1 MQAFAEWAPDVYAL
15 GADVAA
21 EASGV
26 VPLGNSYGP
35 LPQPAQTSLAVP
47 AAVRG
52 AFAARTT
59 TNAIAIFALTAV
71 RAYKF
76 VSVTAA
82 WTNVSRASAVNYALT
97 ADEYWSIR
105 QFGTVAIATQIGDVV
120 QFIDVTSG
128 TNFEA
133 LAGSP
138 PQAKF
143 VEVDGDFVVLGNTT
157 TSGRQIRNSARNDA
171 ANWTAGQKDSD
182 GQIFNDG
189 GDIQGMAG
197 YESGGLILQS
207 ETMRRLSL
215 RQDAAIYETHKVDP
229 ARGTGSPH
237 SIVKDG
243 GDVYYYSNTGFL
255 KMGAGAPPY
264 GGAIANIGTDRVNEW
279 FRSNI
284 NQSRQK
290 AIIGALD
297 PIVRRIYW
305 LCPSASNTS
314 STTLDLL
321 LIYDIERNRFTHF
334 NSCALTYIFPCATP
348 GWTLAALAAVY
359 TTLTSVP
366 YPFGSDV
373 WKGGAPGLAAFD
385 ASNKLCFFTGSPCAA
400 SVQTAPFEPVPGKRA
415 FIQGFRL
422 YGDAATVTGKVGGSN
437 RPQDP
442 ILFNGPQSV
451 NAQGVIPARISTP
464 IAQIQVD
471 IPAGTTWTHL
481 AGIDFRE
488 DDIGEDGER

>member
-1 MQAFAEWAPDVYAL
+1 MMQAFAEWAPDVAQWN
-15 GADVAA
+15 ADVAS

-26 VPLGNSYGP
+26 VPKGNSYGP
-35 LPQPAQTSLAVP
+35 LPQPAQTSAAVP

-59 TNAIAIFALTAV
+59 TNAIAIFAFTAV

-76 VSVTAA
+76 ASVTAA
-82 WTNVSRASAVNYALT
+82 WTNVTRSSAVNYALA
-97 ADEYWSIR
+97 ADDYWSIK
-105 QFGTVAIATQIGDVV
+105 QFGTVAIATQIADTV
-120 QFIDVTSG
+120 QFIDVTTG
-128 TNFEA
+128 TNFEP

-143 VEVDGDFVVLGNTT
+143 VEVAGDFVILGNTT

-171 ANWTAGQKDSD
+171 ANWTRGQKDSD
-182 GQIFNDG
+182 EQTFNDG
-189 GDIQGMAG
+189 GDVQGVAG
-197 YESGGLILQS
+197 YEVGGLIFQS

-229 ARGTGSPH
+229 ARGTPSPH
-237 SIVKDG
+237 SIIKDG
-243 GDVYYYSNTGFL
+243 SDVYYYSNTGFL
-255 KMGAGAPPY
+255 RL
-264 GGAIANIGTDRVNEW
+264 GGDGSITNIGTDRINEW

-284 NQSRQK
+284 NQSRSK

-297 PIVRRIYW
+297 PIVRRAYW
-305 LCPSASNTS
+305 LCPSASNAS

-321 LIYDIERNRFTHF
+321 LIYDMERNRFTHF
-334 NSCALTYIFPCATP
+334 NSCALTYIFPAATP
-348 GWTLAALAAVY
+348 GWTLAALAAAY
-359 TTLTSVP
+359 TTLSAVP

-385 ASNKLCFFTGSPCAA
+385 SANKLCFFTGTPCAA
-400 SVQTAPFEPVPGKRA
+400 SVQTAPFEPVPQQRA
-415 FIQGFRL
+415 FVQGFRL
-422 YGDAATVTGKVGGSN
+422 YGDATTATGKVGGSE

-442 ILFNGPQSV
+442 IVFGAALSV
-451 NAQGVIPARISTP
+451 NAQGRIPARISTR

-471 IPAGTTWTHL
+471 IPAGVSWSHL
-481 AGIDFRE
+481 AGIDFDG
-488 DDIGEDGER
+488 DDISPDGER

>member
-1 MQAFAEWAPDVYAL
+1 MQPFAEWAPDAYAL
-15 GADVAA
+15 GADVAS

-26 VPLGNSYGP
+26 VPKGNSYGP

-59 TNAIAIFALTAV
+59 TNAIAIFAFTAA

-76 VSVTAA
+76 AGVSAA
-82 WTNVSRASAVNYALT
+82 WTNVSRASAVDYALA
-97 ADEYWSIR
+97 ADDYWSTR
-105 QFGTVAIATQIGDVV
+105 QFGTVLIATEIADVV
-120 QFIDVTSG
+120 QSIDVTSG
-128 TNFEA
+128 TNFAA
-133 LAGSP
+133 LGGSP

-143 VEVDGDFVVLGNTT
+143 VEVAGDFVVLGNTT

-171 ANWTAGQKDSD
+171 AGWTAGQKDSD
-182 GQIFNDG
+182 GQTFNDG
-189 GDIQGMAG
+189 GDVQGMAG
-197 YESGGLILQS
+197 YEVGGLVFQS

-229 ARGTGSPH
+229 ARGTASPH

-255 KMGAGAPPY
+255 KL
-264 GGAIANIGTDRVNEW
+264 GGDGGIGNIGTDRVNEW

-305 LCPSASNTS
+305 LCPSASNAS

-334 NSCALTYIFPCATP
+334 NSCALTYIFPAATP
-348 GWTLAALAAVY
+348 GYTLAALAAIY
-359 TTLTSVP
+359 TTLTAVP

-385 ASNKLCFFTGSPCAA
+385 SANKLCFFTGTPCAA
-400 SVQTAPFEPVPGKRA
+400 SVQTAPFEAIPGKRA

-422 YGDAATVTGKVGGSN
+422 YGDAVNATGKVGGSE
-437 RPQDP
+437 RPQTAVTMP
-442 ILFNGPQSV
+442 GGSQTV
-451 NAQGVIPARISTP
+451 NAQGRIPARISTR

-471 IPAGTTWTHL
+471 IAAGESWTHL
-481 AGIDFRE
+481 AGVDFDG
-488 DDIGEDGER
+488 DDISDDGER